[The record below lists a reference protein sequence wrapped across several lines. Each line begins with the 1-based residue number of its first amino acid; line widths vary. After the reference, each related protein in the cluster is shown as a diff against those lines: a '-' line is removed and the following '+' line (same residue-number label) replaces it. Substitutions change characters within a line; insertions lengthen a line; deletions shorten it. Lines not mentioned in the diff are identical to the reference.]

1 MSLLGTLYN
10 WIVKHGELSQKRNI
24 QSLFSSKND
33 NVYTKKVVLGDMG
46 LRISG
51 CLVKSVSLTS
61 NNGKF
66 DDVTP
71 RDVRVN
77 FTNMFDKW
85 VNIHAHLLSEKTLK
99 QIYMT
104 IERKYSKVLDNY
116 K

>member
-1 MSLLGTLYN
+1 MLNKFYN
-10 WIVKHGELSQKRNI
+10 YIIKHGELSQKRNI
-24 QSLFSSKND
+24 QSLFSGKND
-33 NVYTKKVVLGDMG
+33 NVYTKKVVLGDKK

-61 NNGKF
+61 NSGKF

-99 QIYMT
+99 QIADALN
-104 IERKYSKVLDNY
+104 IK
-116 K
+116 